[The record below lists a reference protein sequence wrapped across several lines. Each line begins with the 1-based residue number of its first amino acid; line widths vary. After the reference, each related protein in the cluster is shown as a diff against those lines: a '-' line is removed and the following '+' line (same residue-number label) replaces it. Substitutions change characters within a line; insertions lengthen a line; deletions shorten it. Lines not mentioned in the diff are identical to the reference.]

1 MNLTT
6 DGVLEAGFQFSITCD
21 ATRDNR
27 TAEATL
33 RVEWLYPDNTVITSG
48 EGGLVITGN
57 TSTNTT
63 SLTST
68 LTFSSLLTSQGG
80 SYVCRVY
87 QTIPDVVTDHPV
99 EATYYVT
106 VQSEL
111 VCLNITCD
119 KDTIICVCVC
129 MTCVIIVWPNA
140 CHIW

>member
-1 MNLTT
+1 MALTT

-33 RVEWLYPDNTVITSG
+33 RVEWLYPDNTIITSG
-48 EGGLVITGN
+48 EDGLVITGD
-57 TSTNTT
+57 TSTTTT

-87 QTIPDVVTDHPV
+87 QTVPDVVTDHPV
-99 EATYYVT
+99 EAPYDVN

-111 VCLNITCD
+111 FYL
-119 KDTIICVCVC
+119 
-129 MTCVIIVWPNA
+129 VINV
-140 CHIW
+140 